1 MPELER
7 LLSGLGRELDYPPT
21 PDLAGAVARRLAP
34 EPPRKPFS
42 LPRARFRRAS
52 PWL

>member
-7 LLSGLGRELDYPPT
+7 LLTGLGRELDYPPT

-42 LPRARFRRAS
+42 FRGHVSGAPS